1 MGEVL
6 AITASVAGLISLG
19 IQVTR
24 SLVEFYT
31 SYKHQDSEIIG
42 MTERL
47 ENLLSIFESLE
58 IALSNRKFQVEEQS
72 LMDNIESSIKKC
84 DELVQELQE
93 ECQKC
98 CKAMSGGI
106 KAVFA
111 VAGRR
116 ATYPFRQSTL
126 HKLDED
132 IVDLHRNLSFAINV
146 LQLKDS
152 DNIQNDIASMNVL
165 LELVRARQISAN
177 IRDWLNAPDA
187 TVNHNSTFAKR
198 QPGTGIWFV
207 NSPLFKAW
215 LTEENSFLW
224 LNGFA
229 GSGKSVLSSTTI
241 QFALR
246 HRGSNPHIGIAFFY
260 FTFNDNSKQ
269 DESAMLRALL
279 MQLSGQLQDGHLDL
293 TRLHDSYRT
302 GIPPSSVLTDYLR
315 RLIQRFH
322 HVYIVLDALDES
334 PRLGARGHV
343 LDTIEVMQ
351 KWSLPGL
358 HLLVTSRDEP
368 EIRNSLD
375 LSLGQEVKMRN
386 AGIDKDITN
395 FISSQLHENRRLRNW
410 LPYRNKIQEKL
421 AERAKGV

>member
-1 MGEVL
+1 MAEIAVP
-6 AITASVAGLISLG
+6 ASVAGLISLG
-19 IQVTR
+19 IQVTQ

-31 SYKHQDSEIIG
+31 SYKHQDSEIAG

-47 ENLLSIFESLE
+47 ESLLSIFQSLE
-58 IALSNRKFQVEEQS
+58 KALSNRKFQVDEQS
-72 LMDNIESSIKKC
+72 LIQNIESSIKKC
-84 DELVQELQE
+84 DELVQELKE
-93 ECQKC
+93 ECEKFR
-98 CKAMSGGI
+98 KATSGGI
-106 KAVFA
+106 KAVFG

-132 IVDLHRNLSFAINV
+132 IGDLHRNLSLAINV

-152 DNIQNDIASMNVL
+152 KNVQDDIADMKL
-165 LELVRARQISAN
+165 LLNLVQARQVSAN

-187 TVNHNSTFAKR
+187 TVNHNEAFAKR
-198 QPGTGIWFV
+198 HPGTGVWFV
-207 NSPLFKAW
+207 KSSLFTAW

-229 GSGKSVLSSTTI
+229 GTGKSVLSSTAI
-241 QFALR
+241 QFAFR
-246 HRGSNPHIGIAFFY
+246 HRGSNPQIGIAFFY
-260 FTFNDNSKQ
+260 FAFSDNSKQ
-269 DESAMLRALL
+269 GESAMLRALL

-386 AGIDKDITN
+386 AGIDKDITD
-395 FISSQLHENRRLRNW
+395 FISSQLHANRRLRKW
-410 LPYRNKIQEKL
+410 LPYSNKIQQKL

>member
-6 AITASVAGLISLG
+6 AITGSVAGLISLG
-19 IQVTR
+19 IQVTQ

-31 SYKHQDSEIIG
+31 SYKHRDSEIAG

-58 IALSNRKFQVEEQS
+58 IALSNRKFQVEEQN

-84 DELVQELQE
+84 DELVQELKE

-98 CKAMSGGI
+98 RKAMSGGI

-132 IVDLHRNLSFAINV
+132 IVDLHRNLSLAINV

-152 DNIQNDIASMNVL
+152 KNIQNDIANMNVL
-165 LELVRARQISAN
+165 LDLVRGLQISAN
-177 IRDWLNAPDA
+177 IRDWLKAPDA

-207 NSPLFKAW
+207 KSLLFKAW

-241 QFALR
+241 QFAFG

-260 FTFNDNSKQ
+260 FDFNDNSKQ

-351 KWSLPGL
+351 KWFLPGL

-368 EIRNSLD
+368 DIRNSLD
-375 LSLGQEVKMRN
+375 LSLNQEVKMRN
-386 AGIDKDITN
+386 AGIDKDISD
-395 FISSQLHENRRLRNW
+395 FIAIQLHENRRLRKW
-410 LPYRNKIQEKL
+410 LPYSNKIQEKL